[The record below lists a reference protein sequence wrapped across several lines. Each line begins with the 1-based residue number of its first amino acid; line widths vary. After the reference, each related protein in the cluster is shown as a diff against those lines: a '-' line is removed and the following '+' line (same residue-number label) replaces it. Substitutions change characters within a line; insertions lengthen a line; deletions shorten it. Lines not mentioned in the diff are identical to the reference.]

1 MVEGKKAR
9 GKFILDDMSQCI
21 ATITTFAFI
30 QQIRHPHE
38 LQIYP
43 MLMISAYGVVMLLYN
58 PNTDILLTSEALS
71 WDFDISFLV
80 IWLSLHYHSLSI
92 GEGPKA
98 DDLKCGFK
106 KVFEE
111 HVDTRKYIY
120 LEPSFKVGLKEKR
133 EVPEYRLNKKFKW

>member
-43 MLMISAYGVVMLLYN
+43 MLVISGHGVVMLLYN
-58 PNTDILLTSEALS
+58 PNTDILLTSTALS
-71 WDFDISFLV
+71 RNFDFCFLAANSSSARKE
-80 IWLSLHYHSLSI
+80 I
-92 GEGPKA
+92 
-98 DDLKCGFK
+98 
-106 KVFEE
+106 KVWNLVFA
-111 HVDTRKYIY
+111 V
-120 LEPSFKVGLKEKR
+120 LV
-133 EVPEYRLNKKFKW
+133 VPVLRLCLN

>member
-1 MVEGKKAR
+1 
-9 GKFILDDMSQCI
+9 MSQCI

-43 MLMISAYGVVMLLYN
+43 MLVISGYGFVMLLYN
-58 PNTDILLTSEALS
+58 PNTDILLTSKALS
-71 WDFDISFLV
+71 RDFDFCFLV
-80 IWLSLHYHSLSI
+80 IWLSLLYRSLPI
-92 GEGPKA
+92 GEGLKT

-111 HVDTRKYIY
+111 HVEMRKYLLRALI
-120 LEPSFKVGLKEKR
+120 
-133 EVPEYRLNKKFKW
+133 